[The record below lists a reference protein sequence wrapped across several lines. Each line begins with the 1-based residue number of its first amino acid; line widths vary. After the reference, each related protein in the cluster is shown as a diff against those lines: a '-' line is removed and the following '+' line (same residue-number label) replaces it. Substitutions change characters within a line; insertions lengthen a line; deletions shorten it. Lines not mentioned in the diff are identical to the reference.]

1 MYKHLFVLM
10 KVFYRNKKGEKEKPQ
25 ALQKLSDGSA
35 RFLLLLLGHSLT
47 FFFFFFLLFN
57 ICMRFCWWY

>member
-47 FFFFFFLLFN
+47 FFFILLFN

>member
-1 MYKHLFVLM
+1 M

-25 ALQKLSDGSA
+25 VLQKLGDGSA
-35 RFLLLLLGHSLT
+35 RSLLLLLGHSVTL
-47 FFFFFFLLFN
+47 FFFFLFN